1 MDDPV
6 LNIEATPDYLSAT
19 VSGSRTIDT
28 VRAAALAIS
37 KAALASSLKN
47 ILIDVTGLH
56 GTLGPLDA
64 FALATTTFED
74 LLSGGIK
81 KIAIVDI
88 TMPPQRRGVLE
99 TIARTRGF
107 SLRVFSVQREAAAW
121 LKD

>member
-1 MDDPV
+1 MGDPV
-6 LNIEATPDYLSAT
+6 LDLEATPDYLSAT
-19 VSGSRTIDT
+19 VSGSRTIDS
-28 VRAAALAIS
+28 VRAAAIAIS
-37 KAALASSLKN
+37 KAALASSRENL
-47 ILIDVTGLH
+47 LIDVTGLH

-107 SLRVFSVQREAAAW
+107 SLRSSPFKGKQQRG
-121 LKD
+121 

>member
-6 LNIEATPDYLSAT
+6 LTIEATPDYLLAT
-19 VSGSRTIDT
+19 VSGSRTIDS
-28 VRAAALAIS
+28 VRAAALAVS

-47 ILIDVTGLH
+47 LLIDVTGLH

-74 LLSGGIK
+74 LLSGGIR

-88 TMPPQRRGVLE
+88 TMPPQRRGVVE

-107 SLRVFSVQREAAAW
+107 SLRVFSTQGEAAAW